1 MLLISCKNYI
11 HYSNNAQ
18 MYAHFIH
25 VKNGIVSLDTV
36 SLLSC

>member
-1 MLLISCKNYI
+1 MLPISCKNYI

-25 VKNGIVSLDTV
+25 VNNDIVSLDTV
-36 SLLSC
+36 FLLNC